1 MLNFLINL
9 EDVTPDVLGVKVVL
23 MGKLRDHPVIG
34 IASSFH
40 HLLALEDLLLHCFEP
55 CLHASGLLWPLNI
68 MDVQHPLMHLNG
80 LRVFQTLREGDSDS
94 EEEVDEIESEQGSDS
109 EKSEAGDGGHDG
121 SKNRYLNKYTQD
133 SDDSDTKSHR
143 VILSLKDK
151 RNDEM
156 KATADHMRNAMKI
169 NDWISL
175 QECFEKLNKQL
186 DKVVRVN
193 ESVKIPNGYI
203 TTLVLLE
210 DFLAEALANKE
221 AKKKMS
227 SSNAK
232 ELNAVK
238 QKT

>member
-1 MLNFLINL
+1 MQRAH
-9 EDVTPDVLGVKVVL
+9 PQSRGSQWAPLGVYSAATIL
-23 MGKLRDHPVIG
+23 RSPLELNLIHSTATTQGKLIDLIG
-34 IASSFH
+34 FPS
-40 HLLALEDLLLHCFEP
+40 DLTRCRAYQQSRRIRPSLKTVEGNLQ
-55 CLHASGLLWPLNI
+55 AAAAMGLI
-68 MDVQHPLMHLNG
+68 
-80 LRVFQTLREGDSDS
+80 FGDSDS

-133 SDDSDTKSHR
+133 SDDSDTKSHC

-238 QKT
+238 LKT